1 MLMSPSFL
9 NALQQKARPA
19 IECVCGGGGGLL
31 RVGFEFPGSQGWE
44 QLSSCIH
51 SNMNRPFKT
60 DMVTY

>member
-1 MLMSPSFL
+1 MSVHVCM
-9 NALQQKARPA
+9 
-19 IECVCGGGGGLL
+19 CVCVCVCVRGLL
-31 RVGFEFPGSQGWE
+31 QVGFEFPGSQGWE